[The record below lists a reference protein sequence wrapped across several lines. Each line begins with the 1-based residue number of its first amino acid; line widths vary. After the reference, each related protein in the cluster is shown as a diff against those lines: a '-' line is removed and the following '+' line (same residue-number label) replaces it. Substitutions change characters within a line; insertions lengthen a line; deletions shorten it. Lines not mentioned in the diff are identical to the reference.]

1 MSNWSIKESK
11 ACVVPKIPKSQALE
25 YVSPDIKKVA
35 VIISSDEPEFIPA
48 YSSDKNT
55 ADLLA
60 NIPDQRLVLSKDSS
74 AVVDCGFSVEI
85 PIGYKI
91 CVSSSLSG
99 VFLNLIDDKKLKVNI
114 MNFGQKLILQHKQK
128 IGKIWIEPVY
138 FFDWIQKG

>member
-1 MSNWSIKESK
+1 MSNWSAKESK
-11 ACVVPKIPKSQALE
+11 ACVVPKIAKSQALE
-25 YVSPDIKKVA
+25 YVSPDIRKVA
-35 VIISSDEPEFIPA
+35 VVVSSDDPDFIPT
-48 YSSDKNT
+48 YHSDKNT

-74 AVVDCGFSVEI
+74 VIIDCGFALEI
-85 PIGYKI
+85 PAGYKI